1 MFKEAFT
8 PSITK
13 ETFMNKNSESGSWSR
28 LTVGIIRNENLPKE
42 KLRPPYLNNLKPLIS
57 NVFFT

>member
-28 LTVGIIRNENLPKE
+28 LTVGIIGNENLPKE
-42 KLRPPYLNNLKPLIS
+42 KLRPPY
-57 NVFFT
+57 